1 MDFNRAT
8 SKLIDGVTLK
18 ELADEMGASYGV
30 LRLSRLDPS
39 NPGYTRPPRGWEE
52 AVLKLARRRAAELA
66 RLVEQLE
73 RDESAAARR
82 GAGKRAAN
90 GRAGSKRGSRALRRR

>member
-8 SKLIDGVTLK
+8 SRLIDGVTLK

-39 NPGYTRPPRGWEE
+39 NPGYTRPPRGWED

-66 RLVEQLE
+66 KLVDQLE
-73 RDESAAARR
+73 REEDSAA
-82 GAGKRAAN
+82 KRKPAKRAN
-90 GRAGSKRGSRALRRR
+90 GRAKRATKALRRR